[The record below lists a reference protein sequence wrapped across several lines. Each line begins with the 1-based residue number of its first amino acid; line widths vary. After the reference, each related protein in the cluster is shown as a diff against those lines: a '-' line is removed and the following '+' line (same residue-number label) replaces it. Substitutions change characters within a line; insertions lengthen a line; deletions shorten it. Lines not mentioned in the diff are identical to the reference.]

1 VKKLPALIL
10 AKMNVCSRKST
21 SFLPHSHLIY
31 WATTEWRY
39 TGVRSGVMIR
49 ADEIRK
55 GDGQIQFSLAVLDT
69 TQLRPKTKIDASNSG
84 RPRPSTG
91 EGINLSGSQV
101 LVGFMSALCGASL
114 LFWTFLK
121 LWLFE

>member
-1 VKKLPALIL
+1 
-10 AKMNVCSRKST
+10 
-21 SFLPHSHLIY
+21 
-31 WATTEWRY
+31 
-39 TGVRSGVMIR
+39 MIR

-69 TQLRPKTKIDASNSG
+69 TQLRPKTKIDASNSA

-101 LVGFMSALCGASL
+101 LVGSMSALCGASL